1 MFCSVGSLRQLE
13 TLTAESMMADASM
26 VEILT
31 SESMMADAS
40 MADTS
45 TAESI
50 MATLAY
56 PILLLLRISLS

>member
-1 MFCSVGSLRQLE
+1 
-13 TLTAESMMADASM
+13 MANS
-26 VEILT
+26 I
-31 SESMMADAS
+31 